1 MLEPRDLCEQHS
13 CELQLRVISI
23 KGYDIITTIQM
34 AVSTDPDQRHALVRG
49 QLPATGVDQDTYNG
63 RYVPS
68 TRLDPILPM
77 PATPSMFT
85 FL

>member
-1 MLEPRDLCEQHS
+1 MRAPTLSHQH
-13 CELQLRVISI
+13 EGLRHHHHPM
-23 KGYDIITTIQM
+23 T
-34 AVSTDPDQRHALVRG
+34 VSTNPDQRHALVRG

-85 FL
+85 FLRMLMSMATQ